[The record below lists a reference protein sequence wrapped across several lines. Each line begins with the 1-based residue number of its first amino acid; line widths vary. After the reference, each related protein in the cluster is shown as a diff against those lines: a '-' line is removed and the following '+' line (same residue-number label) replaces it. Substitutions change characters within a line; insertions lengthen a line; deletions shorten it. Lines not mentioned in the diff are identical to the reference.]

1 MKAGRMS
8 STSPGQE
15 QVRPSSGRALP
26 PADAARYLGVVTEKT
41 LANWRSLGMGPPFVR
56 VGEGKL
62 ARVAYRLGDLNA
74 WLDAHR
80 VPPGEAAGE
89 TVTAGSDDAA

>member
-1 MKAGRMS
+1 MS
-8 STSPGQE
+8 STSPVQE

-26 PADAARYLGVVTEKT
+26 PAHAARYLGVVTEKT

-62 ARVAYRLGDLNA
+62 ARVAYRRGDLDA
-74 WLDAHR
+74 WLDAHL
-80 VPPGEAAGE
+80 VSPGRAADEPGA
-89 TVTAGSDDAA
+89 TGSDGAV

>member
-1 MKAGRMS
+1 MS
-8 STSPGQE
+8 STSPVQE

-74 WLDAHR
+74 WLDAHL
-80 VPPGEAAGE
+80 VSPGWAAGAPGA
-89 TVTAGSDDAA
+89 TGSDGAA